1 MKWEICPLCHS
12 DCPLDIARVSENRLS
27 IRDGFPKPPLFWR
40 SMVTVYNHR
49 AFSARY
55 PCNNCT
61 KQGAHC
67 GPAAS
72 RPPDTFQSK
81 QECGLDLRSVPLFQD
96 NPSLVSMLTTVDRPR
111 WKTGFYPSS
120 HCSVPYLEKVW
131 LVWLGGGARRP
142 SSGISLYL
150 IKISSKMVLRD
161 EARVREGVEV
171 FPSFWTTQRSIP
183 SPLAPFSV

>member
-1 MKWEICPLCHS
+1 MGNLPPL
-12 DCPLDIARVSENRLS
+12 PLRLS
-27 IRDGFPKPPLFWR
+27 SGHCSGLRKSLKHPGWISQTSLVLKEHGYSVQSSCIFCKVSLQRLYKAG
-40 SMVTVYNHR
+40 
-49 AFSARY
+49 AR
-55 PCNNCT
+55 
-61 KQGAHC
+61 C

-150 IKISSKMVLRD
+150 IKISSKMVLMD
-161 EARVREGVEV
+161 EARVQEGVEA
-171 FPSFWTTQRSIP
+171 FPSFWTTQRSIR

>member
-1 MKWEICPLCHS
+1 MGNLPPL
-12 DCPLDIARVSENRLS
+12 PLRLS
-27 IRDGFPKPPLFWR
+27 SGHCSGLRKSLKYPGWISLVLKEHGYSVQSSVHFLQGILATIVQGREHP
-40 SMVTVYNHR
+40 
-49 AFSARY
+49 AR
-55 PCNNCT
+55 
-61 KQGAHC
+61 C

-150 IKISSKMVLRD
+150 IKISSKMVLMD
-161 EARVREGVEV
+161 EARVQEGVEA
-171 FPSFWTTQRSIP
+171 FPSFWTTQRSIR